1 MKKRI
6 KWHNI
11 IPKPIQRIQA
21 RYYSFKDRFIE
32 VDYEYDK
39 KPIEE
44 KEEEEEETFYETK
57 KDNTMTWVLISI
69 IIIIVF
75 MYVLPSQFI

>member
-1 MKKRI
+1 MIKRI
-6 KWHNI
+6 KWENI

-21 RYYSFKDRFIE
+21 RYYELKDRFIE

-44 KEEEEEETFYETK
+44 KEEEETFYETK

-75 MYVLPSQFI
+75 MFVLPNQYI

>member
-6 KWHNI
+6 KWYNI

-21 RYYSFKDRFIE
+21 RYYELKDRFIE

-39 KPIEE
+39 TPLEE
-44 KEEEEEETFYETK
+44 KEEEETFYDNK

-75 MYVLPSQFI
+75 IFVLPNQYI

>member
-6 KWHNI
+6 KWYNI

-44 KEEEEEETFYETK
+44 KEEEEETFYETK